1 MICKKGNLRVAR
13 ITKICAVCDCGCGTV
28 IDNHF
33 SLVECQDFIK
43 WEDAKARVNQL
54 THIEWGE
61 CDPNHID

>member
-1 MICKKGNLRVAR
+1 
-13 ITKICAVCDCGCGTV
+13 VCDCGCGTV
-28 IDNHF
+28 IDKHF

-43 WEDAKARVNQL
+43 WEEAKARVNQL